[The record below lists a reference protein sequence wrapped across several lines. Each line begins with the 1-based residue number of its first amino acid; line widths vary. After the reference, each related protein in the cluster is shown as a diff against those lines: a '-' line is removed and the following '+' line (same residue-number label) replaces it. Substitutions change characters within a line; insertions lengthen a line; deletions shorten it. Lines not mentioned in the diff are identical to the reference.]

1 MVSFIKLFGFPI
13 HKLVEKHDDIHNR
26 FIIRNVIFPRD
37 FPTINRM
44 KIIGFFFSTFHQ
56 RNHGIFSNEQHLC
69 AYKAFISKKKLLWK
83 KNKTH
88 FLKNNYSTGRRM
100 CFFPQTAYSA
110 RNINP
115 AGRNVLKKSWKL
127 KKPFVRHDNSIS
139 ISPCWTW
146 LIFAL
151 LHFFFFL
158 SCVCVLFCSLLSR
171 MEGVIFIVP
180 SWRCDSWSFDYKH
193 FTFLS

>member
-1 MVSFIKLFGFPI
+1 MSFIKIFGFPI

-37 FPTINRM
+37 FLTINRM
-44 KIIGFFFSTFHQ
+44 KIIGFFLAHFIKETMK
-56 RNHGIFSNEQHLC
+56 IFRTNSICAHTKHLFQ
-69 AYKAFISKKKLLWK
+69 KNLLWK

-139 ISPCWTW
+139 ISQCWTW

-151 LHFFFFL
+151 LHFFSFL